1 MKNVTII
8 PQPKRLLTRAGTT
21 ARGNRVLQRTSRG
34 RPKDAHIDED
44 VVRAV
49 LTALKTEGYRH
60 VTIKGIAETVKRA
73 RTSLYRRWPSKRHL
87 VAYAVV
93 TTLGAEP
100 APDSGSLRQDLLYVV
115 ETLRRG
121 FAGPLGRA
129 LPGLVADMAQDP
141 ALADMIREKVLIR
154 RRISI
159 KRAFKRGVARGEI
172 RGVGDAEVLID
183 LLTAPCYFRA
193 LFGHGRITG
202 PFVET
207 VVDYALRAAGFN
219 SARFGGRRVRNT
231 RAGVTERRQN
241 KVRK

>member
-1 MKNVTII
+1 MIIRPKPLLMRAETIA
-8 PQPKRLLTRAGTT
+8 P
-21 ARGNRVLQRTSRG
+21 GNRVLRRTSRG
-34 RPKDAHIDED
+34 RPKDAHIDEN
-44 VVRAV
+44 VVHAV

-60 VTIKGIAETVKRA
+60 VTIKGIAESVRCA

-93 TTLGAEP
+93 STLGAEP

-172 RGVGDAEVLID
+172 RSGGDVEVLID

-193 LFGHGRITG
+193 LFGHGRITV

-219 SARFGGRRVRNT
+219 SARFGRRRARNI
-231 RAGVTERRQN
+231 RAGVSDRRQN
-241 KVRK
+241 RPRD